1 MSIVFR
7 LQPGAFGPETIAAM
21 VQVLEAASIG
31 LQDTSQSQLAREVI
45 ARRILAAASFGECDP
60 DRLLEAALSKARAAG
75 AHG

>member
-7 LQPGAFGPETIAAM
+7 LQPGAFGHETIAAM

-31 LQDTSQSQLAREVI
+31 LQGTGQPQLAREVI
-45 ARRILAAASFGECDP
+45 ARRILAAASVGECDP
-60 DRLLEAALSKARAAG
+60 DSLLEAALSKTRAAG